1 MTRLKTAPLAWILFA
16 LAFIYLILPLV
27 AMVWASVTTPRGVVS
42 IDAYVDVLNTPGF
55 TDTLLFSVRSGL
67 ITIVLSTLLV
77 VPTAYWVHLKLPRL
91 RPVMEFFTL
100 IPLVIPPLLLTFGL
114 IRFFNGT
121 PLTNTSNGLYVL
133 LIGGYVIIS
142 FPFFYRAI
150 DAGLQ
155 AINLRLLTEA
165 AQSLGADWGTILVRV
180 ILPNLI
186 VAILNGSFITFA
198 IVLGEFTI
206 SSLLSQPAFSPYMLD
221 LSYREADQATALSIV
236 SFAFT
241 WFSIVLISIIGS
253 RRAGAA
259 RSALSR

>member
-1 MTRLKTAPLAWILFA
+1 MVRSKTAPLAWLLFGI
-16 LAFIYLILPLV
+16 AFVYLILPLV
-27 AMVWASVTTPRGVVS
+27 AMLWASLTTPRGVTA
-42 IDAYVDVLNTPGF
+42 DAYVAVFSTPGF
-55 TDTLLFSVRSGL
+55 VEALLFSVRSGL
-67 ITIVLSTLLV
+67 ITIVITTLLV
-77 VPTAYWVHLKLPRL
+77 VPTAYWVKLRLPHL

-100 IPLVIPPLLLTFGL
+100 VPLVIPPILLTFGL

-121 PLTNTSNGLYVL
+121 PFTNTGEGLYVL
-133 LIGGYVIIS
+133 LIGGYVVIS

-155 AINLRLLTEA
+155 AIHVHVLTEA
-165 AQSLGADWGTILVRV
+165 AQSLGAGWGTILLRV
-180 ILPNLI
+180 IFPNMI

-221 LSYREADQATALSIV
+221 LSYREADQATALSII

-241 WFSIVLISIIGS
+241 WVSIILISIVGS
-253 RRAGAA
+253 RRAGGV
-259 RSALSR
+259 RQVLSR